1 MRTLEFTLIC
11 VYFYITKILR
21 NPGYAIL
28 LMALLFI
35 THKLGTWLT
44 WALTL
49 TV

>member
-1 MRTLEFTLIC
+1 MRTLQFTLIC
-11 VYFYITKILR
+11 IYYYIMEVLR
-21 NPGYAIL
+21 NPGYVFL
-28 LMALLFI
+28 LLALFFI